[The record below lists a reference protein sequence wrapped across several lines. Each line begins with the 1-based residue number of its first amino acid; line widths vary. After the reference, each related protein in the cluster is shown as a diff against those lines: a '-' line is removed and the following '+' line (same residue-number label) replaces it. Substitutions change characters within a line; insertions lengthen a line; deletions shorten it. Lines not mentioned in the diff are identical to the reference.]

1 MRDHLGEL
9 AGAFRAG
16 GDLRAKVGDV
26 LIDVTRGKA
35 SFVQN
40 RADLRVEKA
49 TLCDKLDV
57 VEQHTFFV
65 DVRRIGRHR
74 PGRDPANIG
83 VMTPR
88 CDVELRPLVPAL
100 SPRAGRGCPKGR

>member
-35 SFVQN
+35 SFVQD

-49 TLCDKLDV
+49 ALRDELNV
-57 VEQHTFFV
+57 VEQHALFI
-65 DVRRIGRHR
+65 DMHRIGQQRTR
-74 PGRDPANIG
+74 GDPADIG
-83 VMTPR
+83 MVTPR
-88 CDVELRPLVPAL
+88 
-100 SPRAGRGCPKGR
+100 